1 MTRIVIGPFNRI
13 EGDLEVRLD
22 ISDGV
27 VASAEVTV
35 PLYRGFEQILQGR
48 PALDA
53 LALAP
58 RICGICSVSQS
69 VAAVAALRE
78 TMGIAAAPNG
88 VLAANIAHASEN
100 AADHLT
106 HFYIFFMPDF
116 ARAFYR
122 STSWHAGIAAR
133 FAATTGSAGR
143 DILPARAR
151 LLEIMGLV
159 AGKWPHSL
167 AFQPGGTTRAIDL
180 GERIRLQAIV
190 AGFRSFLET
199 TLFDDT
205 LENVL
210 SIETVALFD
219 QWRDGRDGRGGDFAR
234 FLAIADDLD
243 LDRLG
248 PGPGTLM
255 SFGAYHDEHGALFPR
270 GVFRVSDGVTPLAT
284 GAISEDVS
292 HAWMR
297 DGATDPALSATIPDA
312 DKIGAY
318 SWAKAPRLAGAPVE
332 VGALARQAVAGQK
345 LLRDLLRSSGSNVRN
360 RVIARLIET
369 ARLAVAME
377 GWVRALRL
385 SEPFCVDVKLD
396 GEGRAAGL
404 VEAARG
410 SLGHWI
416 ELSKG
421 KISRY
426 QIIAPTTWN
435 FSPRDAAG
443 TPGPLEQAL
452 VGTWVGDEGASSVAV
467 QHVVRSFDPCM
478 VCTAH

>member
-1 MTRIVIGPFNRI
+1 MTRIVIGPFNRV

-22 ISDGV
+22 IEDGV

-35 PLYRGFEQILQGR
+35 PLYRGFEQILEGR

-69 VAAVAALRE
+69 MAAAAALRSA
-78 TMGIAAAPNG
+78 MGIEAVPNG
-88 VLAANIAHASEN
+88 MLAANIAHASEN

-116 ARAFYR
+116 ARSAY
-122 STSWHAGIAAR
+122 TSRPWHDAVAGR
-133 FAATTGSAGR
+133 FAATRGSAAR
-143 DILPARAR
+143 EILPARAR
-151 LLEIMGLV
+151 LLEIMGII

-180 GERIRLQAIV
+180 GERIRLLSIV

-199 TLFDDT
+199 TVFGDSLDNLLT
-205 LENVL
+205 
-210 SIETVALFD
+210 IETIEQFD
-219 QWRDGRDGRGGDFAR
+219 RWREGRGGDFCS
-234 FLAIADDLD
+234 FLAIADDLR
-243 LDRLG
+243 LDQLG
-248 PGPGTLM
+248 QGPPILM
-255 SFGAYHDEHGALFPR
+255 SFGAYHGEQGALFVR
-270 GVFRVSDGVTPLAT
+270 GIFAETGATALAT
-284 GAISEDVS
+284 ADIAEDVS

-297 DGATDPALSATIPDA
+297 DGATDPAMSATIPDP
-312 DKIGAY
+312 DKVGAY
-318 SWAKAPRLAGAPVE
+318 SWAKAPRLGGQPVE
-332 VGALARQAVAGQK
+332 VGALARQTVAGQA
-345 LLRDLLRSSGSNVRN
+345 LLRALVQRSGSNVRN

-369 ARLAVAME
+369 AHLAVAME
-377 GWVRALRL
+377 GWVRSLRID
-385 SEPFCVDVKLD
+385 EPFCVDARLQ

-416 ELSKG
+416 ELSQG

-426 QIIAPTTWN
+426 QIVAPTTWN
-435 FSPRDAAG
+435 FSPRDAEG
-443 TPGPLEQAL
+443 RPGPLEQAL
-452 VGTWVGDEGASSVAV
+452 VGTKVGTDGASSVAV

>member
-1 MTRIVIGPFNRI
+1 MTRITIGPFNRV
-13 EGDLEVRLD
+13 EGDLEVKLD
-22 ISDGV
+22 IEDGV
-27 VASAEVTV
+27 VASADVTV
-35 PLYRGFEQILQGR
+35 PLYRGFEQILEGR

-69 VAAVAALRE
+69 IAAAAALRG
-78 TMGIAAAPNG
+78 TMGIEAVPNG

-116 ARAFYR
+116 ARSAYA
-122 STSWHAGIAAR
+122 SAPWHAAVSER
-133 FAATTGSAGR
+133 FAATSGKVGR
-143 DILPARAR
+143 EILPARAR
-151 LLEIMGLV
+151 LLEIMGIV

-167 AFQPGGTTRAIDL
+167 AFQPGGTTRAIDM
-180 GERIRLQAIV
+180 GERIRLLSIV

-199 TLFDDT
+199 TVFSDSLDA
-205 LENVL
+205 VL
-210 SIETVALFD
+210 GIETDAQLD
-219 QWRDGRDGRGGDFAR
+219 RWRDGRGGDFCC
-234 FLAIADDLD
+234 FLALADEL
-243 LDRLG
+243 RLEQLGKG
-248 PGPGTLM
+248 PGLLM
-255 SFGAYHDEHGALFPR
+255 SFGAYHGEHGALFSR
-270 GVFRVSDGVTPLAT
+270 GVFRGDVGPTALAT
-284 GAISEDVS
+284 ADIAEDVS

-297 DGATDPALSATIPDA
+297 DGATDPALSATIPDP
-312 DKIGAY
+312 DKAGAY
-318 SWAKAPRLAGAPVE
+318 SWAKAPRLGGQPVE
-332 VGALARQAVAGQK
+332 VGALARQTVAGQP
-345 LLRDLLRSSGSNVRN
+345 LLRELVTRSGSNVRN

-369 ARLAVAME
+369 AHLAVAME
-377 GWVRALRL
+377 NWVRSLRL
-385 SEPFCVDVKLD
+385 NEPFCADVKLH

-416 ELSKG
+416 ELNNG
-421 KISRY
+421 RISRY

-435 FSPRDAAG
+435 FSPRDAEG
-443 TPGPLEQAL
+443 RPGPLEQAL
-452 VGTWVGDEGASSVAV
+452 VGTAVGDEGASSVAV

>member
-1 MTRIVIGPFNRI
+1 MTRITIGPFNRV
-13 EGDLEVRLD
+13 EGDLEVKLD
-22 ISDGV
+22 IEAGV

-35 PLYRGFEQILQGR
+35 PLYRGFEQILEGR

-69 VAAVAALRE
+69 IAAAAALRG
-78 TMGIAAAPNG
+78 TMGIEAAPNG

-116 ARAFYR
+116 ARSAY
-122 STSWHAGIAAR
+122 TSWAWHEAIAGR
-133 FAATTGSAGR
+133 FAATTGRAGR
-143 DILPARAR
+143 EILPARAR
-151 LLEIMGLV
+151 LLEIMGII

-167 AFQPGGTTRAIDL
+167 AFQPGGTTRSIDL
-180 GERIRLQAIV
+180 GERIRLLSIV

-199 TLFDDT
+199 TVFGDSLDG
-205 LENVL
+205 VL
-210 SIETVALFD
+210 AIETIEQFD
-219 QWRDGRDGRGGDFAR
+219 RWRDGRGGDFCR
-234 FLAIADDLD
+234 FLAIADDLR
-243 LDRLG
+243 LDQLGKG
-248 PGPGTLM
+248 PGILM
-255 SFGAYHDEHGALFPR
+255 SFGAYHGERGALFER
-270 GVFRVSDGVTPLAT
+270 GIFTETHGVTALAT
-284 GAISEDVS
+284 ADIAEDVS
-292 HAWMR
+292 HAWML
-297 DGATDPALSATIPDA
+297 DGATDPALSATIPDP
-312 DKIGAY
+312 DKAGAY
-318 SWAKAPRLAGAPVE
+318 SWAKAPRLGGQPAE
-332 VGALARQAVAGQK
+332 VGALARQTVAGQP
-345 LLRDLLRSSGSNVRN
+345 LLRALVKQSGSNVRN

-369 ARLAVAME
+369 ARLALAME
-377 GWVRALRL
+377 RWVRSLRL
-385 SEPFCVDVKLD
+385 DEPFCIDVRPHD
-396 GEGRAAGL
+396 EGRAAGL

-416 ELSKG
+416 ELSQG

-435 FSPRDAAG
+435 FSPRDAEG
-443 TPGPLEQAL
+443 RPGPLELAL
-452 VGTWVGDEGASSVAV
+452 VGTEVGTEGASSVAV

>member
-1 MTRIVIGPFNRI
+1 MTRITIGPFNRV
-13 EGDLEVRLD
+13 EGDLEVKLD
-22 ISDGV
+22 VEDGV
-27 VASAEVTV
+27 VTTAEVTV
-35 PLYRGFEQILQGR
+35 PLYRGFEQILEGR

-69 VAAVAALRE
+69 IAAAAALRGA
-78 TMGIAAAPNG
+78 MGIEAAPNG
-88 VLAANIAHASEN
+88 VLAANIAHAAEN

-116 ARAFYR
+116 ARGVYKSSPWYDA
-122 STSWHAGIAAR
+122 IAER
-133 FAATTGSAGR
+133 FAATTGKVGR
-143 DILPARAR
+143 EILPARAR
-151 LLEIMGLV
+151 LLEIMGIV

-180 GERIRLQAIV
+180 GERIRLLSIV

-199 TLFDDT
+199 TVFGGSLDS
-205 LENVL
+205 LLAIEN
-210 SIETVALFD
+210 IEQLD
-219 QWRDGRDGRGGDFAR
+219 RWRDGRDGDFCR
-234 FLAIADDLD
+234 FLAIADDRQ

-248 PGPGTLM
+248 KGPGRLM
-255 SFGAYHDEHGALFPR
+255 SFGAYHGEQGALFER
-270 GVFRVSDGVTPLAT
+270 GVFEESRGVTALAT
-284 GAISEDVS
+284 ADIAEDVS

-297 DGATDPALSATIPDA
+297 DGATDPALSATIPDP
-312 DKIGAY
+312 DKVGAY
-318 SWAKAPRLAGAPVE
+318 SWAKAPRLGGQPVE
-332 VGALARQAVAGQK
+332 VGALARQTVAGQP
-345 LLRDLLRSSGSNVRN
+345 LLRALTERSGSNVRN

-369 ARLAVAME
+369 AHLAVAME
-377 GWVRALRL
+377 NWIRSLRL
-385 SEPFCVDVKLD
+385 NEPFCADVKLR

-410 SLGHWI
+410 SLGHWV
-416 ELSKG
+416 ELSNG

-435 FSPRDAAG
+435 FSPRDTHG
-443 TPGPLEQAL
+443 TPGPLERAL
-452 VGTWVGDEGASSVAV
+452 VGTAVGHEGASSVAV

>member
-1 MTRIVIGPFNRI
+1 MTRITIGPFNRV
-13 EGDLEVRLD
+13 EGDLEVKLD
-22 ISDGV
+22 IEDGV
-27 VASAEVTV
+27 VTTAEVTV
-35 PLYRGFEQILQGR
+35 PLYRGFEQILEGR

-69 VAAVAALRE
+69 IAAAAALRGA
-78 TMGIAAAPNG
+78 MGIEAAPNG
-88 VLAANIAHASEN
+88 VLAANIAHAAEN

-116 ARAFYR
+116 ARAAYK
-122 STSWHAGIAAR
+122 SSSWYDAITER
-133 FAATTGSAGR
+133 FAATTGKVGR
-143 DILPARAR
+143 EILPARAR
-151 LLEIMGLV
+151 LLEIMGIV

-180 GERIRLQAIV
+180 GERIRLLSIV

-199 TLFDDT
+199 TVFDGSLDS
-205 LENVL
+205 LL
-210 SIETVALFD
+210 AIEDSEQLD
-219 QWRDGRDGRGGDFAR
+219 RWRDGRGGDFCR
-234 FLAIADDLD
+234 FLAIADDLQ

-248 PGPGTLM
+248 KGPGILM
-255 SFGAYHDEHGALFPR
+255 SFGAYHGEQGALFERGIFEEPR
-270 GVFRVSDGVTPLAT
+270 GVTALAT
-284 GAISEDVS
+284 ADIAEDVS

-297 DGATDPALSATIPDA
+297 DGATDPALSATIPDP
-312 DKIGAY
+312 DKVGAY
-318 SWAKAPRLAGAPVE
+318 SWAKAPRLGGQPVE
-332 VGALARQAVAGQK
+332 VGALARQTVAGQP
-345 LLRDLLRSSGSNVRN
+345 LLRALAARSGSNVRN

-369 ARLAVAME
+369 AQLAVAME
-377 GWVRALRL
+377 KWIRSLRL
-385 SEPFCVDVKLD
+385 NEPFCTDDKPQR
-396 GEGRAAGL
+396 EGRAAGL
-404 VEAARG
+404 IEAARG

-416 ELSKG
+416 ELSNG

-435 FSPRDAAG
+435 FSPRDAEG
-443 TPGPLEQAL
+443 RPGPLEQAL
-452 VGTWVGDEGASSVAV
+452 VGTEVGSEGASSVAV

>member
-1 MTRIVIGPFNRI
+1 MTRITIGPFNRV
-13 EGDLEVRLD
+13 EGDLEVKLD
-22 ISDGV
+22 IEDGV
-27 VASAEVTV
+27 VASAQVTV
-35 PLYRGFEQILQGR
+35 PLYRGFEQILESR
-48 PALDA
+48 PPLDA

-69 VAAVAALRE
+69 IAAAAALRG
-78 TMGIAAAPNG
+78 TMGIEAAPNG

-116 ARAFYR
+116 ARSAYKAR
-122 STSWHAGIAAR
+122 PWHEAVAGR
-133 FAATTGSAGR
+133 FAATTGSVGR
-143 DILPARAR
+143 EILPARAR
-151 LLEIMGLV
+151 LLEIMGII

-180 GERIRLQAIV
+180 GERIRLLSIV

-199 TLFDDT
+199 TVFGDSLDSMLAIEN
-205 LENVL
+205 LEEL
-210 SIETVALFD
+210 D
-219 QWRDGRDGRGGDFAR
+219 RWRDGRGGDFCR
-234 FLAIADDLD
+234 FLAIADDLQ
-243 LDRLG
+243 LDQLGKG
-248 PGPGTLM
+248 PGILM
-255 SFGAYHDEHGALFPR
+255 SFGAYHGEQSPLFER
-270 GVFRVSDGVTPLAT
+270 GIFGEAQGVSALAT
-284 GAISEDVS
+284 ADIAEDVS

-297 DGATDPALSATIPDA
+297 EGATDPALSATIPDP
-312 DKIGAY
+312 DKAGAY
-318 SWAKAPRLAGAPVE
+318 SWAKAPRLGGQPVE
-332 VGALARQAVAGQK
+332 VGALARQAVAGQP
-345 LLRDLLRSSGSNVRN
+345 LVRALVSASGSNVRN

-369 ARLAVAME
+369 ARLAIAME
-377 GWVRALRL
+377 RWIRSLRID
-385 SEPFCVDVKLD
+385 EPFCIDARLQ

-416 ELSKG
+416 ELSNG

-435 FSPRDAAG
+435 FSPRDSEG
-443 TPGPLEQAL
+443 RPGPLEQAL
-452 VGTWVGDEGASSVAV
+452 VGTMVGSEGTSSVAV